1 MGGWVHTAEFHKY
14 LTSST
19 FESLFSLTFLCNNFP
34 RLESLELRC
43 LFCCLVQ
50 LFFHMSYYTRSLAV
64 LKGLMSKHLGSNTF
78 ETPL

>member
-50 LFFHMSYYTRSLAV
+50 LFFSYVILYKVSGSFERSNVEASGV
-64 LKGLMSKHLGSNTF
+64 KYF
-78 ETPL
+78 